1 VESPLRRD
9 MIPEDLEII
18 ETFGRTPDRDMP
30 RLDRHIGRMCL
41 TARKLGFD
49 FDAQQARDMAAG
61 ISGDVA
67 LRCRFSLTVKGLTL
81 KVVPAAATVA
91 SWQVALSDVSLDE
104 TDVWRGM
111 KTSQRGVYD
120 HARAT
125 MPDGVDEM
133 VFLNRRGDVAEG
145 TITNVFVADM
155 SGMLLTPPV
164 SAGALPGVLRAELLA
179 LGKAK
184 VARLSASDLRD
195 GMLYCGNSL
204 RGLIAAELA

>member
-1 VESPLRRD
+1 MESPLRRD

-18 ETFGRTPDRDMP
+18 ETFGRTVDGGMP
-30 RLDRHIGRMCL
+30 RLDRHVGRMCL

-49 FDAQQARDMAAG
+49 FDAQQARDMAAN

-67 LRCRFSLTVKGLTL
+67 LRCRFSLTVKGLAL
-81 KVVPAAATVA
+81 TVA
-91 SWQVALSDVSLDE
+91 PAGAVVSSWRVALADVPLDE
-104 TDVWRGM
+104 TDVWRRM

-125 MPDGVDEM
+125 MPDGADEM

-184 VARLSASDLRD
+184 IARLSVSDLRN
-195 GMLYCGNSL
+195 GTLYCGNSL